1 MKIVKITLKNITDMK
16 PSIFILLISLLIALS
31 SCNRSTTSVLR
42 ATGAPYEII
51 VVADNDIWESS
62 AGNLI
67 KEELTTPV
75 PYLLNTES
83 SMKYTQLTP
92 ERFDN
97 FYRYVRN
104 ILIVNINKN
113 QYTKAA
119 LQSSTNNWA
128 LGQAVLYL
136 NSPDIETV
144 EAYLTENKNILLNYY
159 SKEEMKRAREVLS
172 GKYSQ
177 AAFEKVKEK
186 FDITIHIPED
196 ITKFAE
202 NDECLWFTNDAVNGR
217 MDVLIYSFP
226 FVDNNTFTLEYLV
239 EKRDSVAKA
248 MVPGSFEGSYMS
260 TEKRVVDYF
269 PSTLNGKYC
278 GILRGLWRM
287 EGGDMMGGPFVSY
300 ARVDE
305 KNKRIIV
312 TEGFVFEP
320 RKEKKQ
326 YIRRLEAAMQTTLLP
341 GEAEELS
348 AKTEGEGKKN
358 E

>member
-1 MKIVKITLKNITDMK
+1 MK
-16 PSIFILLISLLIALS
+16 PFIFIPLISLLIGLS
-31 SCNRSTTSVLR
+31 SCNGSGGTSVLR
-42 ATGAPYEII
+42 ATGAPYEI
-51 VVADNDIWESS
+51 VVVVDKDIWASS
-62 AGNLI
+62 VGDLI
-67 KEELTTPV
+67 HEQLTTPV
-75 PYLLNTES
+75 PYILNTES
-83 SMKYTQLTP
+83 SMKCTQL
-92 ERFDN
+92 ESRKFDN

-104 ILIVNINKN
+104 ILIVNVNKN
-113 QYTKAA
+113 QYTKAS
-119 LQSSTNNWA
+119 LLSSINNWA
-128 LGQAVLYL
+128 NGQAVLYL
-136 NSPDIETV
+136 NAPDIETL
-144 EAYLTENKNILLNYY
+144 EAYLTENKNSLLNFY
-159 SKEEMKRAREVLS
+159 SKEEMKRARDVLS
-172 GKYSQ
+172 ENYSQ
-177 AAFEKVKEK
+177 IVFEKAKEK
-186 FDITIHIPED
+186 FDITINVPKD

-202 NDECLWFTNDAVNGR
+202 NDECLWFTNDAVTGR

-226 FVDNNTFTLEYLV
+226 FVDKETFTLDYLV
-239 EKRDSVAKA
+239 AKRDSVAKA

-305 KNKRIIV
+305 KNQRVIV

-326 YIRRLEAAMQTTLLP
+326 YIRRLEAALQTTLLP
-341 GEAEELS
+341 GESVKSS
-348 AKTEGEGKKN
+348 ADIKGEDKKN